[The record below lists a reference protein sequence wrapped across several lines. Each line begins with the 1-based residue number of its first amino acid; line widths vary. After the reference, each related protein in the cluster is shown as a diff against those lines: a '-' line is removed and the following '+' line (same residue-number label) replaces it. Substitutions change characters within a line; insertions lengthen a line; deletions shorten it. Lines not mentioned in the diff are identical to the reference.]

1 MLSAPE
7 LVRPLPFGKVKFRS
21 EAVDSAISLV
31 ARSCFGTPGWPLPCL
46 GLARPLLVEIKFRP
60 GAKGPALTRGG
71 GELC

>member
-7 LVRPLPFGKVKFRS
+7 LVRPLPVKVKFRS
-21 EAVDSAISLV
+21 GAVGSAISLV
-31 ARSCFGTPGWPLPCL
+31 ARSCFGIPGWPLPCP

-60 GAKGPALTRGG
+60 GAKGPALSRGG